1 MKVKSKLENKN
12 FIPVSEPLITK
23 DDIKAVAKTV
33 KSGWVSY
40 IGKEIKN
47 FERNFS
53 RFLGLNYA
61 TTVSNGTAALEIA
74 LKAVGVKK
82 MMK

>member
-1 MKVKSKLENKN
+1 MKVKSKLGNKN

-23 DDIKAVAKTV
+23 DDIKAVLKLSNLAGYHLLAK
-33 KSGWVSY
+33 KLK
-40 IGKEIKN
+40 ILKEIFLDFRSKLCN
-47 FERNFS
+47 HSFEWNC
-53 RFLGLNYA
+53 
-61 TTVSNGTAALEIA
+61 ALEIA